1 MPATAP
7 SGVGINEYYK
17 SEEEYLHALAVELNK
32 EYRAIVA
39 AGILLQVDD
48 PFVPDIFFDPG
59 LDDRQKQRRAQIY
72 VEATNAALGDIP
84 AERVRFHT
92 CYGINEGP
100 RLYEASLDQIIDYV
114 FKINA
119 GSFSFEAANPRH
131 EHEYHLFERVKVPEG
146 KVLCPGVITHASNIV
161 EHPELIAERLIRFVN
176 RAAGRDRACRA
187 WRHRPRH
194 AARRHPRLRAAAL
207 PHPRRGR
214 HRRVEDGRC
223 GEQRICQSLIFVGLG
238 AAPCIRLPAPSPRK
252 DGRRVKHSAPATPV
266 PVLHGVRVRGNA
278 NLQYLEATSM
288 TAKPSLPAT
297 MAAVLLT
304 GHGGPEK
311 LVYRTDVKVPSPAPG
326 EVLVKVTACGMN
338 NTDVWVR
345 QGAYGTEEDAAAVST
360 WRRQGNTLT
369 FPRIQGTD
377 TVGNI
382 VAVGEGVSSAR
393 IGERVMVDFSIYNRD
408 DDLLADIDYM
418 GHGRDGGYAEY
429 QTVPAENAHVVATD
443 LTDVELATF
452 CCAYLTGEQMLER
465 AALKASERML
475 VTGASGGVGSG
486 IVQLARARG
495 AIPYA
500 VVGKGKEQAVLDIGA
515 EAVITRGVAD
525 LPAAVNNA
533 TGGQPIDVVA
543 DLVGGAIFND
553 LLRILRPEG
562 RYTTAGAIA
571 GPVVQLDLRTMYLK
585 QLQLHGSSQ
594 GTRHDFRRIVRYI
607 EDKKIRPLVG
617 GVYKLSD
624 FHRAQ
629 ADFIA
634 KDFVGKLVVVPDAVA
649 DLAATR

>member
-1 MPATAP
+1 
-7 SGVGINEYYK
+7 
-17 SEEEYLHALAVELNK
+17 
-32 EYRAIVA
+32 
-39 AGILLQVDD
+39 
-48 PFVPDIFFDPG
+48 
-59 LDDRQKQRRAQIY
+59 
-72 VEATNAALGDIP
+72 
-84 AERVRFHT
+84 
-92 CYGINEGP
+92 
-100 RLYEASLDQIIDYV
+100 
-114 FKINA
+114 
-119 GSFSFEAANPRH
+119 
-131 EHEYHLFERVKVPEG
+131 
-146 KVLCPGVITHASNIV
+146 
-161 EHPELIAERLIRFVN
+161 
-176 RAAGRDRACRA
+176 
-187 WRHRPRH
+187 
-194 AARRHPRLRAAAL
+194 
-207 PHPRRGR
+207 
-214 HRRVEDGRC
+214 
-223 GEQRICQSLIFVGLG
+223 
-238 AAPCIRLPAPSPRK
+238 
-252 DGRRVKHSAPATPV
+252 
-266 PVLHGVRVRGNA
+266 
-278 NLQYLEATSM
+278 M
-288 TAKPSLPAT
+288 TKTLPAT
-297 MAAVLLT
+297 MAALLLT

-311 LVYRTDVKVPSPAPG
+311 LVYRSDVKVPSPASG
-326 EVLVKVTACGMN
+326 EVLVKVSACGMN

-377 TVGNI
+377 TVGQI
-382 VAVGEGVSSAR
+382 VAVGDGVSPDR
-393 IGERVMVDFSIYNRD
+393 IGDRVMVDFSIYNRD
-408 DDLLADIDYM
+408 DDSLADIDYM

-429 QTVPAENAHVVATD
+429 QAVPAENAHVVDTTLSD
-443 LTDVELATF
+443 IELATF

-465 AALKASERML
+465 AGLKAGERVL

-515 EAVITRGVAD
+515 EAVITRGVID
-525 LPAAVNNA
+525 LPQAVATA

-594 GTRHDFRRIVRYI
+594 GTRADFRRIVRYI
-607 EDKKIRPLVG
+607 EEKKIRPLVG

-624 FHRAQ
+624 FHHAQ

-634 KDFVGKLVVVPDAVA
+634 KAFVGKLVVVPDAMWKSGP
-649 DLAATR
+649 DLK